1 MLMLSELDA
10 VNAMLRVIGS
20 SPVTRLDDSGVVDAI
35 TARQCLQDAS
45 REVQARGWHFNTDL
59 NVRLVPEPPLPGVV
73 RLPPNCLQADTADSH
88 DLDIIARGSCLYD
101 RRNHTKR
108 FSKTLVVH
116 MVLCLPWDDLPAY
129 ARAYICARASR
140 QYQMA
145 VVGSETLNASL
156 VHDEQRTLIALKTAE
171 ARNADWNILA
181 DSSFIR
187 RLRGNK
193 STWVF

>member
-20 SPVTRLDDSGVVDAI
+20 SPVARLDDSGVVDAI
-35 TARQCLQDAS
+35 TARQCLQDTS

-59 NVRLVPEPPLPGVV
+59 NIRLMPEPPLPGLV
-73 RLPPNCLQADTADSH
+73 RLPPNCLQVDTADSH
-88 DLDIIARGSCLYD
+88 GLDIVARGALLYD
-101 RRNHTKR
+101 RRNHTKH
-108 FSKTLVVH
+108 FSEALIAH
-116 MVLCLPWDDLPAY
+116 MVLCLPWAELPAY
-129 ARAYICARASR
+129 ARSYVYARAAR

-145 VVGSETLNASL
+145 VVGSETLNNSL
-156 VHDEQRTLIALKTAE
+156 ARDEQRALIALKSAE
-171 ARNADWNILA
+171 ARNADWNVLA

-187 RLRGNK
+187 RLRGRN